1 MIQKIPVVKEAF
13 SDCEIFTANQKYSSL
28 FELCFTLSV
37 ARVKT
42 SCFNVACVL
51 TLGVPVLPTS
61 SVEC

>member
-51 TLGVPVLPTS
+51 CVDTGCS
-61 SVEC
+61 SVAHVKC